1 MALIGQMK
9 LADFCLKLYRGDL
22 ERLCGYEYV
31 PQKKEYIPG
40 TEKSDPLPRSTPEAQ
55 GVPSKLV
62 EQFLRDLAALKG
74 ADTHSVVILR
84 HGVQIAQAHFKP
96 YRGDY
101 PHILYSLSKT
111 VTATAVGFAVQEG
124 LLSLD
129 DRLVD
134 LFSDKALPIP
144 LRNGRLNALTIRHLL
159 TMQSGVKF
167 NELGSVLERDWAK
180 GFLQSE
186 FAFEPGSRFSYNSM
200 NSYMLS
206 AAVCR
211 KAGMGLVEYLAPR
224 LFAPLGIRGVQWETC
239 PNGIEKG
246 GWGLMLRPED
256 MAKLGLLYLQK
267 GCYSVDGRMR
277 RLLSV
282 DWVRQA
288 TANQTGCCEGAPH
301 GYGFHIWLCKR
312 PGVYNFNGM
321 FGQYVIVLPKSDMV
335 VAITGGSR
343 NLMPESGTLGLVQ
356 DTFGG
361 RELLSAGPL
370 PKDIR
375 ALKSMVR
382 TMQGLTLL
390 KKEVLPR
397 RTPASLFRRLA
408 GRKKEPT
415 NAERR
420 YNGTQYSLSKSFGSL
435 LPLILQCVHNNFTGG
450 LQKIGFAFQPGE
462 GLITVTE
469 HDTLY
474 VIPAGTDGVPRYT
487 NITINGEPYNLGS
500 YARWTTDEDDRDVL
514 KLYLSFVE
522 TPDTRIIK
530 CIFEDGGKLT
540 VKFDERPSASLAF
553 QMMTD
558 SFQLDLHIN
567 DYISHRLHKLLLPVA
582 EGVKE

>member
-9 LADFCLKLYRGDL
+9 LADFFLKLYRGDL
-22 ERLCGYEYV
+22 ERLSGYEYV

-40 TEKSDPLPRSTPEAQ
+40 VEKSDPLPRSTPEAQ
-55 GVPSKLV
+55 GVPSRLV
-62 EQFLRDLAALKG
+62 EQFLKDLEALKD
-74 ADTHSVVILR
+74 ADTHSVIIQR
-84 HGVQIAQAHFKP
+84 HGVQIVQAHFKP

-111 VTATAVGFAVQEG
+111 FTATAVGFAVQEG

-129 DRLVD
+129 DRLLD
-134 LFSDKALPIP
+134 LFADKALPVP
-144 LRNGRLNALTIRHLL
+144 LRNGRLSTLTIRHLL

-180 GFLQSE
+180 GFMQSE
-186 FAFEPGSRFSYNSM
+186 FAFEPGSQFSYNSM

-206 AAVCR
+206 AAICR
-211 KAGMGLVEYLAPR
+211 KAGMGLVEYLTPR
-224 LFAPLGIRGVQWETC
+224 LFEPLGIRGVQWETC

-256 MAKLGLLYLQK
+256 MAKLGQLYLQK
-267 GCYSVDGRMR
+267 GCYPVNGRMR

-288 TANQTGCCEGAPH
+288 TANQTGCCKGAPH
-301 GYGFHIWLCKR
+301 GYGYHIWLCKR

-335 VAITGGSR
+335 VAITGGSQ

-356 DTFGG
+356 DTFG
-361 RELLSAGPL
+361 RKELLSDAPL
-370 PKDIR
+370 PKDIC

-382 TMQGLTLL
+382 TIQGLTLF
-390 KKEVLPR
+390 KKEILPR

-408 GRKKEPT
+408 GRKKELT
-415 NAERR
+415 DTERR

-435 LPLILQCVHNNFTGG
+435 LPMVLQCVHNNFTGG
-450 LQKIGFAFQPGE
+450 MQKLGFAFQPGE
-462 GLITVTE
+462 CLITVTE
-469 HDTLY
+469 HDSLF

-487 NITINGEPYNLGS
+487 TVTVNGEPYYLGS

-522 TPDTRIIK
+522 TPDTRILK
-530 CIFEDGGKLT
+530 CIFGEGGKLT

-553 QMMTD
+553 QMMAE
-558 SFQLDLHIN
+558 SFQPDFHIN
-567 DYISHRLHKLLLPVA
+567 DYINHKLNKLLLPVA
-582 EGVKE
+582 EGIKE

>member
-9 LADFCLKLYRGDL
+9 LADFCLKLYRGEL

-55 GVPSKLV
+55 GVPSRLV
-62 EQFLRDLAALKG
+62 EQFLQDLAALKD

-111 VTATAVGFAVQEG
+111 FTATAVALAVQEG

-129 DRLVD
+129 DRLID
-134 LFSDKALPIP
+134 LFADKALPIP

-159 TMQSGVKF
+159 TMQSGAKF

-180 GFLQSE
+180 GFMQSE
-186 FAFEPGSRFSYNSM
+186 FAFEPGSQFSYNSM

-211 KAGMGLVEYLAPR
+211 KAGMGLVEYLTPR
-224 LFAPLGIRGVQWETC
+224 LFEPLGIRGVQWETC

-256 MAKLGLLYLQK
+256 MAKLGQLYLQR
-267 GCYSVDGRMR
+267 GCYPVDGRMR

-301 GYGFHIWLCKR
+301 GYGYHIWLCKR

-335 VAITGGSR
+335 VAITGGSQ

-361 RELLSAGPL
+361 KELLSAVPL
-370 PKDIR
+370 PKDVG

-408 GRKKEPT
+408 GRKKELT
-415 NAERR
+415 DAERR
-420 YNGTQYSLSKSFGSL
+420 YNGVQYSLSKSFGSL

-462 GLITVTE
+462 CLITVTE
-469 HDTLY
+469 HDGLF

-487 NITINGEPYNLGS
+487 SVTINGEPYHLGS

-522 TPDTRIIK
+522 TPDTRILK
-530 CIFEDGGKLT
+530 CIFDEDGKLT
-540 VKFDERPSASLAF
+540 VKFDERPSVLLAF
-553 QMMTD
+553 QMMAD
-558 SFQLDLHIN
+558 SFQLDFHIN
-567 DYISHRLHKLLLPVA
+567 DYISHKLNKLLLPIA